1 MGFLSTLRR
10 DLKGGTKAYKEFN
23 DRRNKWVESQLRAS
37 GIEIPEVTTI
47 DHGEGDRQQSIAL
60 TASQRARLAAV
71 PGGAGWEQGDNGY
84 VVNPEYQKLQRQ
96 FEQEQWAKIGVAE
109 QKAAELRAQWLDTL
123 DPATR
128 QKALDEFKLHSSDMD
143 SINKYGSVATKA
155 LLGTIAGGAALAA
168 GGVIGGGATAAPGLS
183 GVDAA
188 MADLAASG
196 GLTGSSFGTA
206 GAAGA
211 LPAFDTGVGGLFGS
225 QTAIDTALA
234 SGGAGGLVSTAGA
247 GGGALIGSGG
257 IAAPSLA
264 GAGGASAGGGILDV
278 LKQTG
283 TTFDWG
289 NALLTGAGL
298 TSAVAAMLSDPD
310 SIGKGDP
317 NLLAAQLRS
326 LGYQETAVNQIMEIA
341 TQQRDANGRLLP
353 LQEEALR
360 FALDAGRTAYAQSQ
374 EDRAYAVERRGQLTG
389 LQDKMIADAEQFDT
403 PAEEARRANAAMAG
417 VGKSYADVNAAN
429 DRELAAMGVMP
440 GSGRQMALRE
450 ANASNQ
456 SRLAVSAANDARLA
470 ARNEGRSLVDRA
482 AGALAGYPAAATGAT
497 ALGANLG
504 AGQVNTANAGAAG
517 INSGFSAQTGAQQAA
532 AGVAGQLG
540 SNATGMYGVQTSR
553 DLASTAAKNAANEN
567 LWAGAGTLLGGL
579 SKWYQTAKP

>member
-1 MGFLSTLRR
+1 MSKNAISH
-10 DLKGGTKAYKEFN
+10 DDYK
-23 DRRNKWVESQLRAS
+23 KL
-37 GIEIPEVTTI
+37 
-47 DHGEGDRQQSIAL
+47 
-60 TASQRARLAAV
+60 LAAGQKYVADAQAKDPAWQEWQRTAQMYGADNADQIPASPTTDYWAQYLKTLSPQQQLGFQQNMADSKSWTRDVGNVLKVVV
-71 PGGAGWEQGDNGY
+71 PMAVGGAGLAATGLFGAGAQGFVGGA
-84 VVNPEYQKLQRQ
+84 PL
-96 FEQEQWAKIGVAE
+96 
-109 QKAAELRAQWLDTL
+109 
-123 DPATR
+123 
-128 QKALDEFKLHSSDMD
+128 
-143 SINKYGSVATKA
+143 
-155 LLGTIAGGAALAA
+155 GGAAA
-168 GGVIGGGATAAPGLS
+168 GSAPTAASLLTSDIGI
-183 GVDAA
+183 G
-188 MADLAASG
+188 AASG
-196 GLTGSSFGTA
+196 ATSAAAPAA
-206 GAAGA
+206 GAAA

-234 SGGAGGLVSTAGA
+234 SGGAGGLGSTAGA
-247 GGGALIGSGG
+247 GG

-298 TSAVAAMLSDPD
+298 TSVVAAMLSDPD

-553 DLASTAAKNAANEN
+553 DLASTAAKNASNEN